1 MLLRYSWKL
10 FMKIF
15 MKVVAVR
22 RRKWKVFQKQTF
34 RLTSTITL
42 LLRCSTEKQT
52 LYKYQ
57 NNSLYFSHFFSN
69 FLSFDSSVFIFSVF
83 CISSNNRSSYRRCSE
98 KKVFLEILQNLQ
110 ENTCARVSF
119 FNKSCTPQGC
129 NFIKKSIWRRRFPVR
144 TPFLQNTL
152 GRLFL

>member
-69 FLSFDSSVFIFSVF
+69 FLSFDSSVFIFSAF
-83 CISSNNRSSYRRCSE
+83 CISFNNRSSYRRFSA
-98 KKVFLEILQNLQ
+98 KKGVLRNFAKFSGKYLCQNL
-110 ENTCARVSF
+110 F
-119 FNKSCTPQGC
+119 FNKVAHLRAATSLKRVSGA
-129 NFIKKSIWRRRFPVR
+129 
-144 TPFLQNTL
+144 
-152 GRLFL
+152 GLFL